1 MKIKIT
7 EQLSVAEHIRPT
19 VGGIY
24 EAVEKEFRDN
34 RNRNVYFI
42 EVNGERVGVLD
53 RECEVVHERSVCEAI
68 REAEV

>member
-7 EQLSVAEHIRPT
+7 DRIPVEEHIRPE

-24 EAVEKEFRDN
+24 EVVEKEERGD
-34 RNRNVYFI
+34 RGQIVYFI
-42 EVNGERVGVLD
+42 EVGGERVGVFS
-53 RECEVVHERSVCEAI
+53 RECEAI